1 MDDDVDNGD
10 NNKLQYT
17 WVIASFQFVPFFQ
30 SLLLKEA
37 KQKKKV
43 CLQKNKSHEYSVLKE

>member
-1 MDDDVDNGD
+1 MDDDVDNVD
-10 NNKLQYT
+10 NNKSQYT
-17 WVIASFQFVPFFQ
+17 WVIASFQFVLFFQ

-43 CLQKNKSHEYSVLKE
+43 CLQKNKSFTQL